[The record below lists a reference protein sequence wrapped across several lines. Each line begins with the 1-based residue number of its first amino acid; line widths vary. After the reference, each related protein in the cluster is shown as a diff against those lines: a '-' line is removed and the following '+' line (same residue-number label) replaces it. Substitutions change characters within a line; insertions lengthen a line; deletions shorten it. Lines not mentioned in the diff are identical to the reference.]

1 MMAEQMQFPV
11 ASALPAASAL
21 GTNVNT
27 NVPKICDIMRGC
39 KEKKTG
45 CMQPAVDEIVA
56 LCLRT
61 DLAYKKNILGRHCGI
76 HPENR
81 AKTGVDPLNA
91 QNLALKISL
100 QGYPESKLENPMGF
114 EKAHSGTA
122 AASVQN
128 EFMTRN
134 FDMSND
140 YLRTIP
146 FHDVEYLPVT
156 CSHTFAA
163 LNIIEGAV
171 LGVSVGSMKN

>member
-21 GTNVNT
+21 GTNVKT
-27 NVPKICDIMRGC
+27 NVPKIYDIMRGC
-39 KEKKTG
+39 KERKTG

-56 LCLRT
+56 LCLST

-100 QGYPESKLENPMGF
+100 QGYSESKLENPMGF
-114 EKAHSGTA
+114 EKAPLGDGGCISPSRVHDKELRH
-122 AASVQN
+122 VQ
-128 EFMTRN
+128 RL
-134 FDMSND
+134 SSD
-140 YLRTIP
+140 YSAPRCGIP
-146 FHDVEYLPVT
+146 PG
-156 CSHTFAA
+156 
-163 LNIIEGAV
+163 N
-171 LGVSVGSMKN
+171 M